1 MIDVE
6 PYFPDMKFTPDDYQV
21 EGTFEMVNKPV
32 FFIGDKPGSGKSK
45 QAIDAACILYDHGII
60 DTVVVV
66 CPAQVKI
73 SWYDYDFGEIVKHA
87 FVRSL
92 ITEFSSKRPM
102 IPWSTDEL
110 VWAVMSYECGRMDL
124 YSKLLDNELKDR
136 KVMFIFDESIRVA
149 NWQSLQHKV
158 FKKLVFQRADRVVE
172 LNGTPGDP
180 VDMYG
185 QFEVMDPRIIGCK
198 NFYHFRARYCIM
210 VPIKKGSPILK
221 ILEFTN
227 RDLLDARI
235 KPYILRR
242 EPPVGVRRIDQVV
255 NVALTPATW
264 KIYKQMRDSLIASLA
279 DKQATASNAMVKG
292 IRLAQITSGLL
303 GGIEAAPLD
312 LFDGVEPE
320 LLGSAYPVSP
330 DDSKVVELSTE
341 KIDGLLEWIKYR
353 TLDFP
358 NLRVLI
364 WCRFRPEIRRVT
376 RALRAA
382 GYDVSNIIGGQK
394 RPEREAAVR
403 EFTVGDSTKPHIVVG
418 QQEAGGMGLNFITC
432 HYTIYCSNVFSYR
445 SREQTELRTMRKGQM
460 FDCTFVDMIATGPDG
475 QKTIDHHIVK
485 SLREQESVARWT
497 MEDWRRRLLDE

>member
-1 MIDVE
+1 
-6 PYFPDMKFTPDDYQV
+6 
-21 EGTFEMVNKPV
+21 
-32 FFIGDKPGSGKSK
+32 
-45 QAIDAACILYDHGII
+45 
-60 DTVVVV
+60 
-66 CPAQVKI
+66 
-73 SWYDYDFGEIVKHA
+73 
-87 FVRSL
+87 
-92 ITEFSSKRPM
+92 
-102 IPWSTDEL
+102 
-110 VWAVMSYECGRMDL
+110 
-124 YSKLLDNELKDR
+124 
-136 KVMFIFDESIRVA
+136 
-149 NWQSLQHKV
+149 
-158 FKKLVFQRADRVVE
+158 
-172 LNGTPGDP
+172 
-180 VDMYG
+180 
-185 QFEVMDPRIIGCK
+185 
-198 NFYHFRARYCIM
+198 
-210 VPIKKGSPILK
+210 
-221 ILEFTN
+221 
-227 RDLLDARI
+227 
-235 KPYILRR
+235 
-242 EPPVGVRRIDQVV
+242 
-255 NVALTPATW
+255 
-264 KIYKQMRDSLIASLA
+264 MRDSLIASLA